1 MDLHFNIV
9 LPLPFCSAKKKRL
22 VSDPC
27 GRSSPIKVGY
37 AVAICVNGHSGDGPN
52 CLGKAMAR
60 LPAGQR
66 DIGTVSTGEITDIA
80 GEAIQQ
86 LLTPHG
92 TALHCTPPQPVSAR
106 YARCAEQ
113 TASGLHNC
121 TDARTMVL
129 GRLTDDA

>member
-1 MDLHFNIV
+1 
-9 LPLPFCSAKKKRL
+9 
-22 VSDPC
+22 
-27 GRSSPIKVGY
+27 
-37 AVAICVNGHSGDGPN
+37 
-52 CLGKAMAR
+52 MAR

-92 TALHCTPPQPVSAR
+92 TALYCTSPQPVSDR

-129 GRLTDDA
+129 GRLADDA